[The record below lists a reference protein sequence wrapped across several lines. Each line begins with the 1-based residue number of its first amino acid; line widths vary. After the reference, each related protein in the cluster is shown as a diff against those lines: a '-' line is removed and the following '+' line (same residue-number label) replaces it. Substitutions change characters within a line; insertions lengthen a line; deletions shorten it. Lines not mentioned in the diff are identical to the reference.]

1 MSEVPDIKKNYID
14 VLDSVN
20 KITEECGRK
29 PDSVRLIAVS
39 KTKPAEYIKE
49 AMEAGAVD
57 FGENKPQELA
67 AKYEQVSGVRWH
79 QIGHLQKNKVRHI
92 IGKTALIHSLD
103 SIELAKEIDKRAKAV
118 GIVQDVLIQVNISGE
133 ESKFGIKPE
142 NLPEMLE
149 SLKEFSNVN
158 TTGLMTKLFSKLKEL
173 GSKYGLREFSMGMSH
188 DYKEAIESGATMVRV
203 GTSIFG
209 ERDYSLK

>member
-1 MSEVPDIKKNYID
+1 MLS
-14 VLDSVN
+14 LRQS
-20 KITEECGRK
+20 R
-29 PDSVRLIAVS
+29 
-39 KTKPAEYIKE
+39 AEYIKE
-49 AMEAGAVD
+49 AVEAGAAD

-158 TTGLMTKLFSKLKEL
+158 TTGLMT
-173 GSKYGLREFSMGMSH
+173 
-188 DYKEAIESGATMVRV
+188 I
-203 GTSIFG
+203 
-209 ERDYSLK
+209 SLKAILRMKTESCSQNSKSWAANMVLESFQWV

>member
-1 MSEVPDIKKNYID
+1 M
-14 VLDSVN
+14 
-20 KITEECGRK
+20 
-29 PDSVRLIAVS
+29 
-39 KTKPAEYIKE
+39 
-49 AMEAGAVD
+49 
-57 FGENKPQELA
+57 
-67 AKYEQVSGVRWH
+67 
-79 QIGHLQKNKVRHI
+79 KVF
-92 IGKTALIHSLD
+92 
-103 SIELAKEIDKRAKAV
+103 ELAKEIDKRAKAV

-133 ESKFGIKPE
+133 ESKFGINPE

-158 TTGLMTKLFSKLKEL
+158 MTGLMTISVRGYSQDENRKLFSKLREL
-173 GSKYGLREFSMGMSH
+173 GSKYGLRELSMGMSH

>member
-1 MSEVPDIKKNYID
+1 M
-14 VLDSVN
+14 
-20 KITEECGRK
+20 
-29 PDSVRLIAVS
+29 
-39 KTKPAEYIKE
+39 
-49 AMEAGAVD
+49 
-57 FGENKPQELA
+57 
-67 AKYEQVSGVRWH
+67 
-79 QIGHLQKNKVRHI
+79 KVF
-92 IGKTALIHSLD
+92 
-103 SIELAKEIDKRAKAV
+103 ELAKEIDKRAKAV

-158 TTGLMTKLFSKLKEL
+158 TTGLMTISVRGYSQDENRKLFSKLKEL

>member
-1 MSEVPDIKKNYID
+1 M
-14 VLDSVN
+14 
-20 KITEECGRK
+20 
-29 PDSVRLIAVS
+29 
-39 KTKPAEYIKE
+39 
-49 AMEAGAVD
+49 
-57 FGENKPQELA
+57 
-67 AKYEQVSGVRWH
+67 
-79 QIGHLQKNKVRHI
+79 
-92 IGKTALIHSLD
+92 IHSLD
-103 SIELAKEIDKRAKAV
+103 SIELAKEIDQRAKAV

-158 TTGLMTKLFSKLKEL
+158 TTGLMTISVRGYSQDENRKLFSKLKEL

>member
-1 MSEVPDIKKNYID
+1 MSEVPDIRKNYID
-14 VLDSVN
+14 VLNSVN

-29 PDSVRLIAVS
+29 PGSVRLIAVS

-103 SIELAKEIDKRAKAV
+103 SIELSKEIDKRA
-118 GIVQDVLIQVNISGE
+118 
-133 ESKFGIKPE
+133 
-142 NLPEMLE
+142 
-149 SLKEFSNVN
+149 
-158 TTGLMTKLFSKLKEL
+158 
-173 GSKYGLREFSMGMSH
+173 
-188 DYKEAIESGATMVRV
+188 
-203 GTSIFG
+203 
-209 ERDYSLK
+209 